1 MTLEIEQ
8 LSGRGI
14 AIEDGIL
21 PRVQGL
27 GFDAVKLEASVKRV
41 NIAERGFEPYS
52 ARSIDKEELRGVLAT
67 YMDTPWI
74 PKQANPYLPLLEV
87 SNVSRV
93 EISTPA
99 SSMILPHEGNVL
111 LEWAGGAGGIR
122 IISLARDNRA
132 YLGYHRSEKDACVI
146 AFPEGPESYFYVCL
160 TPLSK
165 PDFAKAH
172 SRLKIS
178 FDDTAITHYDPINEV
193 IPKQHDSGDL
203 FHSDLA
209 TKQIG
214 TTWNAIWREAGFP
227 DASTARDGKIQDF
240 GAGITFNYRDGHSY
254 KELVATFEKVM
265 SGELLSQMVRGI
277 PCVNPQRLDGS
288 WIGESGGHSSG
299 CYLDIQKAGREFT
312 VHTDTAEAMFRLI
325 VQMRT
330 IAALHRSTL

>member
-1 MTLEIEQ
+1 MEAGTDQTYVQQFVTTGGTLPS
-8 LSGRGI
+8 L
-14 AIEDGIL
+14 
-21 PRVQGL
+21 QGL
-27 GFDAVKLEASVKRV
+27 GFDSMNLEDGVKRV
-41 NIAERGFEPYS
+41 NIAQRGFDPYS
-52 ARSIDKEELRGVLAT
+52 ARSIDKEALRGVLTT
-67 YMDTPWI
+67 YMDTAWI

-99 SSMILPHEGNVL
+99 SSVILPHKGNVL
-111 LEWAGGAGGIR
+111 LWWAKSTGGIT
-122 IISLARDNRA
+122 IESLARDNRA
-132 YLGYHRSEKDACVI
+132 HLGYHRSRKDACLI
-146 AFPEGPESYFYVCL
+146 EIPEGPESYFYVYL

-178 FDDTAITHYDPINEV
+178 FDDTAITHYGPINEV
-193 IPKQHDSGDL
+193 IPKQHDSGDP
-203 FHSDLA
+203 FYSDLA

-227 DASTARDGKIQDF
+227 GASTARDGKIQDF

-254 KELVATFEKVM
+254 KELVATFEEVM

-277 PCVNPQRLDGS
+277 PCVNPQSLDGS
-288 WIGESGGHSSG
+288 WIGESGGHFSG
-299 CYLDIQKAGREFT
+299 CYLDIQKAGRKFT

-330 IAALHRSTL
+330 IAALHRNIL